1 MTMEISDRLIVAL
14 DVPTVAEARVVV
26 KRLEGVVSFYKIG
39 PWLIYALGFQEFV
52 DELVRNHY
60 RVFIDAKMK
69 DVPRTVH
76 AGIRSISDMGVDF
89 VTVDG
94 TDAAVMEAASLGA
107 DDNTKVLAVPML
119 TTKETSDNAMWHY
132 AKKARECGCHGI
144 IASGLD
150 TPFNLK
156 TASGTPDFLVVTPGV
171 RLEGDDPNGHV
182 RYSTPYEAMKRGAD
196 YIVVGRPIVA
206 APKPLIAAVKFIVDM
221 ERGHA
226 DSAEG

>member
-1 MTMEISDRLIVAL
+1 MDISDRLIVAL
-14 DVPTVAEARVVV
+14 DVPTIKEASEIV
-26 KRLEGVVSFYKIG
+26 KKLEGVVSFYKIG
-39 PWLIYALGFQEFV
+39 PWLIYEDGFHNLASN
-52 DELVRNHY
+52 LVRNH
-60 RVFIDAKMK
+60 RLFIDAKMK

-76 AGIRSISDMGVDF
+76 AGIRSISAMGAWF

-206 APKPLIAAVKFIVDM
+206 APKPLVAAVKFIVDM